1 MTHPTLA
8 DPQSEMTGDDHHI
21 TRATVLKVFALVAVV
36 SFVLRIA
43 YAGHLYEDD
52 GLWFTVGEEL
62 LRGKVLYREI
72 YFDKPPGLALTYLL
86 LFWSFGAHVI
96 TVRLFTI
103 AYSTAI
109 AVVVYLFG
117 SRLYHKRVGLLA
129 AVMFAVFSTTYPH
142 FQALNTDLLM
152 ALPYTAGAYLL
163 VRSRWNVCS
172 PGAAPSLQR
181 WLALAGGALI
191 GVAFQINPKA
201 ILDIVF
207 FGAFLFASR
216 KWTAP
221 ELPTSAEATPES
233 EVRFGSDSS
242 TREPKAPILFALA
255 VAGVIAGSV
264 PFLIYVAA
272 GNSWSCY
279 WTYVWDWGARYGG
292 YNSAT
297 IIVVAALKSGANY
310 LTLNN
315 TLLIGLAFVVFAVA
329 RQMRQ
334 HSNIADKPTGA
345 SFNTA
350 LNFRAD
356 VALLLWFAA
365 SFAGVMVGG
374 RFYGHYFLQIVPGL
388 SVIGARGIAGINSC
402 LKDRGP
408 ALRRSALALLVLGF
422 AFTLVRFHT
431 RGALLAADWVRGT
444 TSQSNAVWYHTMR
457 DREELI
463 VATVVTDMAD
473 ENDTADHLG
482 LERIR
487 EGGPR
492 TRPPEGP
499 GDYLF
504 VWGYRPE
511 IYYLSGLLPASRFL
525 STQPLTGVPADVHY
539 FGDDYRSLL
548 DPSVTASAREQLAGD
563 LEETQPKYIVD
574 EIGFFNNHLAI
585 VQYPELAEFMS
596 EYKPLGATGRFFI
609 YRRRDLSKKYRL
621 RHKEDQH

>member
-8 DPQSEMTGDDHHI
+8 DAQSEMAGVDLHI
-21 TRATVLKVFALVAVV
+21 TRASVLKVFALVAVV

-62 LRGKVLYREI
+62 LRGKALYREI
-72 YFDKPPGLALTYLL
+72 YFDKPPGLALTYQL

-103 AYSTAI
+103 AYSIAI
-109 AVVVYLFG
+109 AVVLYLFG
-117 SRLYHKRVGLLA
+117 SRLYDKRVGLLA
-129 AVMFAVFSTTYPH
+129 AAMFAVFSTTYPH

-172 PGAAPSLQR
+172 PSATPSLKR
-181 WLALAGGALI
+181 WLALTGGALI

-201 ILDIVF
+201 ILDVVF
-207 FGAFLFASR
+207 FAAFLFASR
-216 KWTAP
+216 KWNAA
-221 ELPTSAEATPES
+221 ELQASTQGTPES
-233 EVRFGSDSS
+233 EVRSRSDSS
-242 TREPKAPILFALA
+242 TREPKAPTLFALA
-255 VAGVIAGSV
+255 VAGVVAGSV

-272 GNSWSCY
+272 RNSLACY

-292 YNSAT
+292 YNSVT
-297 IIVVAALKSGANY
+297 TIVVAAFKSGTNY

-315 TLLIGLAFVVFAVA
+315 SLLIGLAFVVFAVA

-334 HSNIADKPTGA
+334 RSNTTDQATGA
-345 SFNTA
+345 GLQTA
-350 LNFRAD
+350 MNFRGD
-356 VALLLWFAA
+356 VVLLLWFTS

-374 RFYGHYFLQIVPGL
+374 RFYGHYFLQIVPSL
-388 SVIGARGIAGINSC
+388 AVIGARGIVGINSS
-402 LKDRGP
+402 LKARGP
-408 ALRRSALALLVLGF
+408 ALRRSALALLAIGF

-431 RGALLAADWVRGT
+431 RSALLAVDWVRGT
-444 TSQSNAVWYHTMR
+444 ISESNAVWYYAMR
-457 DREELI
+457 DREEQI
-463 VATVVTDMAD
+463 VAAVVKDMTD
-473 ENDTADHLG
+473 ENDAADHLG

-492 TRPPEGP
+492 KRPAEGP

-511 IYYLSGLLPASRFL
+511 IYYLSGLLPASRFI
-525 STQPLTGVPADVHY
+525 STQPLTGVPSDVHY

-548 DPSVTASAREQLAGD
+548 DPSVTASARQQLARD
-563 LEETQPKYIVD
+563 LEETQPKYVVD
-574 EIGFFNNHLAI
+574 EIGFFNNHLSI
-585 VQYPELAEFMS
+585 LQYPELAEFMS

-609 YRRRDLSKKYRL
+609 YRRRDLSRKYL
-621 RHKEDQH
+621 FRHKEDQH